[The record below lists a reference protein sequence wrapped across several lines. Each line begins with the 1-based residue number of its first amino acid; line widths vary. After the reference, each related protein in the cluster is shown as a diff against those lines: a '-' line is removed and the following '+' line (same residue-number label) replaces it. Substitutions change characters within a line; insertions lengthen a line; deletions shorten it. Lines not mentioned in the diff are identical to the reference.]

1 VLSFVVVIVVSSDY
15 PYHHE
20 VSDTIL
26 FIQFFPLP
34 GMEKEIKT
42 EILIHATPEKVWAIL
57 TDFDQYKNWNPF
69 IRSITGEVAVGKII
83 TVRLEPPGA
92 WGMTVRPK
100 VLAFEKHKEL
110 RWIGHLVFPGLF
122 DGEHTFEL
130 IDRGNGT
137 TTFRQTEKFRGIFV
151 VLFEKKLDSNTT
163 NGFKLMNQKLKES
176 AEQK

>member
-1 VLSFVVVIVVSSDY
+1 VLSFVVVIASSDY

-26 FIQFFPLP
+26 LFQFFPLP

-69 IRSITGEVAVGKII
+69 IRSIAGEVAVGKII
-83 TVRLEPPGA
+83 TARLEPPGA
-92 WGMTVRPK
+92 RGMTVRPK
-100 VLAFEKHKEL
+100 VLAFETNKEF
-110 RWIGHLVFPGLF
+110 RWLGHLAVPGLF
-122 DGEHTFEL
+122 DGEHRFEL
-130 IDRGNGT
+130 IDHGNGT
-137 TTFRQTEKFRGIFV
+137 TTFRQTEKFKGLLVPF
-151 VLFEKKLDSNTT
+151 FEKMLDKNTT
-163 NGFKLMNQKLKES
+163 DGFNLMNRKLKES